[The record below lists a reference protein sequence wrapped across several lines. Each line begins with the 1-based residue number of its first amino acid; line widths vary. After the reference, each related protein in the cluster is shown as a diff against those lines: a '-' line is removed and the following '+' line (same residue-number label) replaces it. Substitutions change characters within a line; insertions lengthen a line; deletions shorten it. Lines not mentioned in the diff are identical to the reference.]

1 MFKKIPLPPQPRH
14 IVITGASSG
23 LGAALAVHYA
33 QKGVRLYLGGR
44 NAIRLQM
51 VADACLAKGAEVF
64 IHTVDIKNAHGVNEW
79 LATLQATEPFDLIIA
94 NAGISGGTAE
104 GLEGIQQITDI
115 FRTNIEGVANT
126 LAPVI
131 PAMQQAK
138 KGQLALISSL
148 AGFRGFPGAPAYCAS
163 KAAVKVYGE
172 ALRGL
177 LRPDGIRVSVVC
189 PGYIK
194 TPMTDTN
201 TFKMPLMIPADK
213 AARYIADGLAKN
225 RPLIAF
231 PSLLY
236 VIVWML
242 MVLPARLVDWLLA
255 GLPRKK

>member
-1 MFKKIPLPPQPRH
+1 MFKKTPPSPPPRR

-33 QKGVRLYLGGR
+33 RAGVQLYLGGR

-51 VADACLAKGAEVF
+51 VANACISKGSEVF
-64 IHTVDIKNAHGVNEW
+64 THTVDIKNSHGVAEW
-79 LATLQATEPFDLIIA
+79 LTPLQATEPFDLIIA
-94 NAGISGGTAE
+94 NAGVSGGTAD

-115 FRTNIEGVANT
+115 FRTNIEGVANS
-126 LAPVI
+126 LFPVI

-138 KGQLALISSL
+138 KGQIAIISSL
-148 AGFRGFPGAPAYCAS
+148 AAFRGFPGAPAYCAS

-201 TFKMPLMIPADK
+201 TFKMPLMIPSDK
-213 AARYIADGLAKN
+213 AAKHIADGLAKN

-231 PSLLY
+231 PSILY

-242 MVLPARLVDWLLA
+242 MVLPARWVDWLLA